1 MFRYNLLIACFFY
14 GFVYSPLFPHPTIY
28 KVISTL
34 LFFSISVF
42 VSHKI
47 LMIYLLTPSFAWST
61 SDDELGLSKSIL
73 HLTEKPG
80 GFASVSATCEKQ
92 GCQNPIREGTL
103 ARTRINH
110 SKLQTSCYNR
120 IRGWNWCQQFLAY
133 DSSLKIQEGIVQKL

>member
-1 MFRYNLLIACFFY
+1 MVLFIPLCSPTPQYIRLS
-14 GFVYSPLFPHPTIY
+14 VHYSSSL
-28 KVISTL
+28 SL
-34 LFFSISVF
+34 SL
-42 VSHKI
+42 SHKI